1 MSYYHS
7 LVPFTWMVLFKT
19 TGVKLTGFKTGWSV
33 RRQAE
38 EEEKRWREL
47 KKNAVV
53 ILNLLS
59 FPSRSPLWRCQNI
72 SPISIQSSF
81 HPFLF
86 LQLPKCHSTQWLKS
100 AITFFWIAVFSHLS
114 SMHKPAGNETSLR
127 NPSLN
132 RFFCFGHSDGPIFC
146 PAYIP

>member
-19 TGVKLTGFKTGWSV
+19 IGIKLTGFKTGWSV

-38 EEEKRWREL
+38 EELRGENVEGRKKCSFYSEL
-47 KKNAVV
+47 TV
-53 ILNLLS
+53 IS
-59 FPSRSPLWRCQNI
+59 FPQPPVKMPKHFTKLHTIFISPL
-72 SPISIQSSF
+72 S
-81 HPFLF
+81 F

-132 RFFCFGHSDGPIFC
+132 LFLCFGHIFC
-146 PAYIP
+146 PAYLP